1 LKIKDSKMN
10 PYIQDILAQPEALAA
25 TLRQLPQAVADL
37 RSLGARLETQVFSRI
52 VLTGMGSSLAALYPL
67 WFRLV
72 QAGYAPVIIETSE
85 LLYDAANLI
94 TDDTLLVIVSQ
105 SGRSAEIV
113 RLIEQRQGATVLAI
127 TNDATSPLA
136 QAAEVVV
143 LTAAGTESNVSCKT
157 YVCSLAALA
166 LVSDTLVAQNPVEP
180 PRLEQL
186 QGASEIMAAYLNHWQ
201 EYTPSLG
208 DLLSGSSLIICGRG
222 PSLASVH
229 YSALILKEAAK
240 VHTEGLSAPQ
250 FRHGPMELA
259 KTSVRVLVY
268 EGQGST
274 VTLNRRLVADVT
286 GVGGRAYLIGNT
298 DQPEAFHLPAAPPAA
313 LPILEILPMQLLSVG
328 LAWHNQL
335 EPGQFYIGSKIT
347 TVE

>member
-1 LKIKDSKMN
+1 MN
-10 PYIQDILAQPEALAA
+10 PYIQDILAQPDALAA
-25 TLRQLPQAVADL
+25 TLRQIPQAAADL
-37 RSLGARLETQVFSRI
+37 RSLGTRLETEAFSRI

-67 WFRLV
+67 WFRLI

-94 TDDTLLVIVSQ
+94 TADTLLVIVSQ

-113 RLIEQRQGATVLAI
+113 RLIEQRQGATVLAV

-136 QAAEVVV
+136 RAAAVVV
-143 LTAAGTESNVSCKT
+143 LTAAGSESNVSCKT
-157 YVCSLAALA
+157 YVCSLVALA
-166 LVSDTLVAQNPVEP
+166 LVSDVLAQNPVEP

-186 QGASEIMAAYLNHWQ
+186 QGVSEIMTAYLNHW
-201 EYTPSLG
+201 EKYAASLG
-208 DLLSGSSLIICGRG
+208 DLLSGGSLIICGRG
-222 PSLASVH
+222 PSLAAVH

-259 KTSVRVLVY
+259 KTSVQVLVY

-274 VTLNRRLVADVT
+274 VPLNRRLVADVT
-286 GVGGRAYLIGNT
+286 GVGGRAYLIGDT
-298 DQPEAFHLPAAPPAA
+298 DQPEAFHLPPAPPAA

>member
-1 LKIKDSKMN
+1 MN

-25 TLRQLPQAVADL
+25 TLAQLSQAAADL
-37 RSLGARLETQVFSRI
+37 RSAAARLEAGAFKRI

-72 QAGYAPVIIETSE
+72 QAGHAPIIIETSE

-94 TDDTLLVIVSQ
+94 TTDTLLVIVSQ

-113 RLIEQRQGATVLAI
+113 RLVEQSQGATMLAV
-127 TNDATSPLA
+127 TNDAASPLA
-136 QAAEVVV
+136 QTADALV
-143 LTAAGTESNVSCKT
+143 LTAAGVESNVSCKT
-157 YVCSLAALA
+157 YVCSLAAL
-166 LVSDTLVAQNPVEP
+166 TLVADTLAPIPGEP
-180 PRLEQL
+180 SSLAQLETVGEVMTGYLSRWEEQATNLGQL
-186 QGASEIMAAYLNHWQ
+186 
-201 EYTPSLG
+201 LG
-208 DLLSGSSLIICGRG
+208 GSSLIICGRG
-222 PSLASVH
+222 PSLAAVH

-240 VHTEGLSAPQ
+240 VHTEGLTAPQ

-259 KTSVRVLVY
+259 KTSVQVLVY

-274 VTLNRRLVADVT
+274 TSLNRRLVADVIEA
-286 GVGGRAYLIGNT
+286 GGRAYLIGGT
-298 DQPEAFHLPAAPPAA
+298 QQPEAFRLPAVPPVG
-313 LPILEILPMQLLSVG
+313 LPLLEILPTQLLSLG
-328 LAWHNQL
+328 LAWRNGL

>member
-1 LKIKDSKMN
+1 MN

-25 TLRQLPQAVADL
+25 TLQQLPQAVADL

-52 VLTGMGSSLAALYPL
+52 VLTGMGSSLAALYPF
-67 WFRLV
+67 WFRLI

-105 SGRSAEIV
+105 SGRSAETV
-113 RLIEQRQGATVLAI
+113 RLIEQRGGATVLAV
-127 TNDATSPLA
+127 TNDAASPLA
-136 QAAEVVV
+136 QAAAVVV

-166 LVSDTLVAQNPVEP
+166 LVSDILAQNPVEP

-186 QGASEIMAAYLNHWQ
+186 QGASEIMTAYLDHWQ
-201 EYTPSLG
+201 EYAPSLG

-222 PSLASVH
+222 PSLAAVH

-274 VTLNRRLVADVT
+274 APLNRRLVADVI
-286 GVGGRAYLIGNT
+286 GVGGRAYLIGDT

>member
-1 LKIKDSKMN
+1 MN

-25 TLRQLPQAVADL
+25 TLRQIPQAAADL
-37 RSLGARLETQVFSRI
+37 RSLVARLKAGAFSRI
-52 VLTGMGSSLAALYPL
+52 VLTGMGSSLAALYPF
-67 WFRLV
+67 WFRLIE
-72 QAGYAPVIIETSE
+72 AGYAPVIIETSE

-113 RLIEQRQGATVLAI
+113 RLIEQRGRATVLAV
-127 TNDATSPLA
+127 TNDETSPLA

-143 LTAAGTESNVSCKT
+143 LTTAGTESNVSCKT

-166 LVSDTLVAQNPVEP
+166 LVSDVLAQNPVEP
-180 PRLEQL
+180 PCRDQL
-186 QGASEIMAAYLNHWQ
+186 QGTSEIMTAYLNHWQ
-201 EYTPSLG
+201 EYATSLG
-208 DLLSGSSLIICGRG
+208 ELLSGSSLIICGRG
-222 PSLASVH
+222 PSLAGVH

-259 KTSVRVLVY
+259 KTAVRVLVY

-274 VTLNRRLVADVT
+274 VPLNRRLVADVT
-286 GVGGRAYLIGNT
+286 GVGGRAYLIGDTN
-298 DQPEAFHLPAAPPAA
+298 QPEAFHLPAAPPAA

>member
-1 LKIKDSKMN
+1 MN
-10 PYIQDILAQPEALAA
+10 PYIQDILAQPDALAA
-25 TLRQLPQAVADL
+25 TIRQLPQAAADL
-37 RSLGARLETQVFSRI
+37 RSLAARLKAGVFSRI

-72 QAGYAPVIIETSE
+72 QAGYAPVLIETSE
-85 LLYDAANLI
+85 LLYDAANLVS
-94 TDDTLLVIVSQ
+94 DDTLLVIVSQ

-113 RLIEQRQGATVLAI
+113 RLIEQRGGATVLAV
-127 TNDATSPLA
+127 TNDAASPLA

-143 LTAAGTESNVSCKT
+143 LTAAGSESNVSCKT

-166 LVSDTLVAQNPVEP
+166 LVSDSLVQNPVEP
-180 PRLEQL
+180 PSFEQL
-186 QGASEIMAAYLNHWQ
+186 QAVGEVMTAYLNRWQ
-201 EYTPSLG
+201 EYATHLG

-274 VTLNRRLVADVT
+274 VALNRRLVADVAR
-286 GVGGRAYLIGNT
+286 VGGRAYLIGDT
-298 DQPEAFHLPAAPPAA
+298 DQPEAFHLPAAPPAV

-347 TVE
+347 IVE